1 MKRNPRIPC
10 KYCGEIRT
18 ESRNLEFCSRQC
30 SNDFRANKKYETYD
44 ELIKEKILK
53 NIEVDENGCW
63 NWKKSKSKSGYAC
76 ITWKGQKKRGN
87 RISYQTFKG
96 MIPEGLL
103 VCHQC
108 DNRLCLNPEHLF
120 LGNQKENMR
129 DAQKKN
135 RSIKGEKVS
144 ISKLKEK
151 EVLQIREMAKM
162 REKSHEKIG
171 EMFGVSQSTV
181 SLIAKRLIWKHI

>member
-1 MKRNPRIPC
+1 M
-10 KYCGEIRT
+10 
-18 ESRNLEFCSRQC
+18 
-30 SNDFRANKKYETYD
+30 
-44 ELIKEKILK
+44 KILTK
-53 NIEVDENGCW
+53 KMLSQTKIDNNFFLDRICIDNNGCW